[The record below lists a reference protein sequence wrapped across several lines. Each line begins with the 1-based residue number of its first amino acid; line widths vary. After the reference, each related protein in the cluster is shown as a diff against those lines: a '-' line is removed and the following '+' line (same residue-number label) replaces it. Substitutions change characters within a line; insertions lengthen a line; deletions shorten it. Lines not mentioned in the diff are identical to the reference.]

1 MSHVYVTQYDQEF
14 QDKTIILFILTDKTK
29 KREKISRI
37 YKTKTI
43 ITEILYYLALVQPY
57 DRGAGLLPR
66 SYNVVISHRNSL
78 VAAYIHTHALLLH
91 ITERE
96 RQKDVGGA
104 WRRRR
109 ALSHIPRLLCA
120 RARKYCVTGQRGPVI
135 RACIFSLSPSLTIVS
150 RESECNGSRNND
162 SRAVRRSYRRYLEFH
177 LSRLHEVLYTRVRAY
192 IRIGWRRI
200 MHAGMP
206 RGEIVVVSRH

>member
-78 VAAYIHTHALLLH
+78 VPAYIHTHALILH

-96 RQKDVGGA
+96 TK
-104 WRRRR
+104 RRRR
-109 ALSHIPRLLCA
+109 CLEATKGIEPYPAPFVRESAQVLRNGTTRSGYTRVYL
-120 RARKYCVTGQRGPVI
+120 
-135 RACIFSLSPSLTIVS
+135 LSPSLTIVS

-162 SRAVRRSYRRYLEFH
+162 SRAVRRSYRRYLEFL

-206 RGEIVVVSRH
+206 RGYIVVVSRH